1 MSFGEII
8 VILIVAILVLG
19 PDKLPEAIVQIA
31 KILKALK
38 RNIDD
43 AKSSIEKEVRIND
56 LKEEAKKYKD
66 EFSSANENIRK
77 KLSFEEFDDLKRDIL
92 DKTKVDL
99 TFDSRENSTPSPNEQ
114 NPNENQKPKLN
125 PFENQK
131 PKLNPFENQKP
142 KLNPFE
148 NQEKVEK

>member
-8 VILIVAILVLG
+8 VILVVAILVLG

-31 KILKALK
+31 KILKAVK

-43 AKSSIEKEVRIND
+43 AKSSIEKEIRIND

-66 EFSSANENIRK
+66 EFSITNENIRK

-99 TFDSRENSTPSPNEQ
+99 TFDSRDDNTKNNLSGQNLNTEEKPNLTRLETQ
-114 NPNENQKPKLN
+114 DKT
-125 PFENQK
+125 
-131 PKLNPFENQKP
+131 
-142 KLNPFE
+142 
-148 NQEKVEK
+148 EK

>member
-8 VILIVAILVLG
+8 VILVVAILVLG

-31 KILKALK
+31 KVLKALK

-43 AKSSIEKEVRIND
+43 AKSSIEKEIRIND
-56 LKEEAKKYKD
+56 LKEEARKYKD
-66 EFSSANENIRK
+66 EFSTSNENIRK

-99 TFDSRENSTPSPNEQ
+99 TFDTRENSISNNNSQ
-114 NPNENQKPKLN
+114 NSNSDIKPKLS
-125 PFENQK
+125 
-131 PKLNPFENQKP
+131 KL
-142 KLNPFE
+142 E
-148 NQEKVEK
+148 NQEKVEKDV

>member
-66 EFSSANENIRK
+66 EFSSTNENIRK

-114 NPNENQKPKLN
+114 NPNENQKP
-125 PFENQK
+125 E
-131 PKLNPFENQKP
+131 
-142 KLNPFE
+142 LNPFE

>member
-43 AKSSIEKEVRIND
+43 AKSSIEKEIRIND

-125 PFENQK
+125 P
-131 PKLNPFENQKP
+131 LA
-142 KLNPFE
+142 

>member
-8 VILIVAILVLG
+8 VILVVAILVLG

-31 KILKALK
+31 KILKAVK

-43 AKSSIEKEVRIND
+43 AKSSIEKEIRIND

-66 EFSSANENIRK
+66 EFSSTNENIRK
-77 KLSFEEFDDLKRDIL
+77 KLSFEEFNDLKRDIL

-99 TFDSRENSTPSPNEQ
+99 TFDSRDDKVKNNLSGQNLNTEEKPNLS
-114 NPNENQKPKLN
+114 KL
-125 PFENQK
+125 ETQDK
-131 PKLNPFENQKP
+131 T
-142 KLNPFE
+142 
-148 NQEKVEK
+148 EK

>member
-8 VILIVAILVLG
+8 VILVVAILVLG

-31 KILKALK
+31 KILKAVK

-43 AKSSIEKEVRIND
+43 AKSSIEKEIRIND

-66 EFSSANENIRK
+66 EFSSTNENIRK

-99 TFDSRENSTPSPNEQ
+99 TFDSRDDNTKNNLSGQNLNTEEKPNLTRLETQ
-114 NPNENQKPKLN
+114 DKT
-125 PFENQK
+125 
-131 PKLNPFENQKP
+131 
-142 KLNPFE
+142 
-148 NQEKVEK
+148 EK

>member
-8 VILIVAILVLG
+8 VILVVAILVLG

-31 KILKALK
+31 KILKAVK

-43 AKSSIEKEVRIND
+43 AKSSIEKEIRIND

-66 EFSSANENIRK
+66 EFSSTNENIRK

-92 DKTKVDL
+92 DKTKIDL
-99 TFDSRENSTPSPNEQ
+99 TFDSRDDKVKNNLSGQNLNTEEKPNLTRLETQ
-114 NPNENQKPKLN
+114 DKT
-125 PFENQK
+125 
-131 PKLNPFENQKP
+131 
-142 KLNPFE
+142 
-148 NQEKVEK
+148 EK

>member
-8 VILIVAILVLG
+8 VILVIAILVLG

-31 KILKALK
+31 KILKAVK

-43 AKSSIEKEVRIND
+43 AKSSIEKEIRIND

-66 EFSSANENIRK
+66 EFSSTNENIRK
-77 KLSFEEFDDLKRDIL
+77 KLSFEEFDNLKRDIL

-99 TFDSRENSTPSPNEQ
+99 TFDSRDDKVKNNLSGQNLNTEEKPNLS
-114 NPNENQKPKLN
+114 KLETQDKN
-125 PFENQK
+125 GKIN
-131 PKLNPFENQKP
+131 
-142 KLNPFE
+142 
-148 NQEKVEK
+148 V

>member
-114 NPNENQKPKLN
+114 NP
-125 PFENQK
+125 
-131 PKLNPFENQKP
+131 
-142 KLNPFE
+142 
-148 NQEKVEK
+148 

>member
-8 VILIVAILVLG
+8 VILVVAILVLG

-31 KILKALK
+31 KILKAVK

-43 AKSSIEKEVRIND
+43 AKSSIEKEIRISD

-66 EFSSANENIRK
+66 EFSSTNENIRK

-99 TFDSRENSTPSPNEQ
+99 TFDSRDNNVKNNLSGQNLNTEEKPNLS
-114 NPNENQKPKLN
+114 KL
-125 PFENQK
+125 ETQDK
-131 PKLNPFENQKP
+131 T
-142 KLNPFE
+142 
-148 NQEKVEK
+148 EK

>member
-8 VILIVAILVLG
+8 VILVVAILVLG
-19 PDKLPEAIVQIA
+19 PDKLPETIVQIA
-31 KILKALK
+31 KILKAVK

-43 AKSSIEKEVRIND
+43 AKSSIEKEIRIND

-66 EFSSANENIRK
+66 EFSSTNENIRK

-99 TFDSRENSTPSPNEQ
+99 TFDSRDDKVKNNLSGQNLNTEEKPNLTRLETQ
-114 NPNENQKPKLN
+114 DKT
-125 PFENQK
+125 
-131 PKLNPFENQKP
+131 
-142 KLNPFE
+142 
-148 NQEKVEK
+148 EK

>member
-66 EFSSANENIRK
+66 KFSSANENIRK

-125 PFENQK
+125 PFENQ
-131 PKLNPFENQKP
+131 
-142 KLNPFE
+142 
-148 NQEKVEK
+148 EKVEK

>member
-43 AKSSIEKEVRIND
+43 AKSSIEKEIRIND

-66 EFSSANENIRK
+66 EFSSTNENIRK

-125 PFENQK
+125 PFENQ
-131 PKLNPFENQKP
+131 
-142 KLNPFE
+142 
-148 NQEKVEK
+148 EKVEK

>member
-8 VILIVAILVLG
+8 VILVVAILVLG

-31 KILKALK
+31 KILKAVK
-38 RNIDD
+38 HNIDD
-43 AKSSIEKEVRIND
+43 AKSSIEKEIRIND

-66 EFSSANENIRK
+66 EFSSTNENIRK

-99 TFDSRENSTPSPNEQ
+99 TFDSRDDKVKNNLSGQNLNTEEKPNLS
-114 NPNENQKPKLN
+114 KL
-125 PFENQK
+125 ETQDK
-131 PKLNPFENQKP
+131 T
-142 KLNPFE
+142 
-148 NQEKVEK
+148 EK

>member
-43 AKSSIEKEVRIND
+43 AKSSIEKEIRIND

-131 PKLNPFENQKP
+131 PKLNPFENQ
-142 KLNPFE
+142 
-148 NQEKVEK
+148 EKVEK

>member
-8 VILIVAILVLG
+8 VILVVVILVLG

-31 KILKALK
+31 KILKAVK

-43 AKSSIEKEVRIND
+43 AKSSIEKEIRIND

-66 EFSSANENIRK
+66 EFSSTNENIRK

-99 TFDSRENSTPSPNEQ
+99 TFDSRDDKVKNNLSGQNLNTEEKPNLTRLETQ
-114 NPNENQKPKLN
+114 DKT
-125 PFENQK
+125 
-131 PKLNPFENQKP
+131 
-142 KLNPFE
+142 
-148 NQEKVEK
+148 EK

>member
-8 VILIVAILVLG
+8 VILVVAILVLG

-31 KILKALK
+31 KILKAVK

-43 AKSSIEKEVRIND
+43 AKSSIEKEIRIND

-66 EFSSANENIRK
+66 EFSSTNENIRK

-99 TFDSRENSTPSPNEQ
+99 TFDSRDDNTKNNLSG
-114 NPNENQKPKLN
+114 QKFKYRR
-125 PFENQK
+125 K
-131 PKLNPFENQKP
+131 TKS
-142 KLNPFE
+142 
-148 NQEKVEK
+148 

>member
-1 MSFGEII
+1 MI
-8 VILIVAILVLG
+8 VILVVAILVLG

-31 KILKALK
+31 KILKAVK

-43 AKSSIEKEVRIND
+43 AKSSIEKEIRIND

-66 EFSSANENIRK
+66 EFSSTNENIRK

-99 TFDSRENSTPSPNEQ
+99 TFDSRDDKVKNNLSGQNLNTEEKPNLS
-114 NPNENQKPKLN
+114 KLETQDKN
-125 PFENQK
+125 GKIN
-131 PKLNPFENQKP
+131 
-142 KLNPFE
+142 
-148 NQEKVEK
+148 V

>member
-1 MSFGEII
+1 
-8 VILIVAILVLG
+8 LIVAILVLG

-125 PFENQK
+125 PFENQ
-131 PKLNPFENQKP
+131 
-142 KLNPFE
+142 
-148 NQEKVEK
+148 EKVEK

>member
-1 MSFGEII
+1 FGEII
-8 VILIVAILVLG
+8 VILVIAILVLG

-31 KILKALK
+31 KILKAVK

-43 AKSSIEKEVRIND
+43 AKSSIEKEIRIND

-66 EFSSANENIRK
+66 EFSSTNENIRK

-99 TFDSRENSTPSPNEQ
+99 TFDSRDDKVKNNLSGQNLNTEEKPNLS
-114 NPNENQKPKLN
+114 KLETQDKN
-125 PFENQK
+125 GKIN
-131 PKLNPFENQKP
+131 
-142 KLNPFE
+142 
-148 NQEKVEK
+148 V

>member
-43 AKSSIEKEVRIND
+43 AKSSIEKEIRIND

-66 EFSSANENIRK
+66 EFSSTNENIRK

-99 TFDSRENSTPSPNEQ
+99 TFDSRENSTPHPNEQ

-125 PFENQK
+125 PFENQ
-131 PKLNPFENQKP
+131 
-142 KLNPFE
+142 
-148 NQEKVEK
+148 EKVEK

>member
-8 VILIVAILVLG
+8 VILVVAILVLG

-31 KILKALK
+31 KILKAVK

-43 AKSSIEKEVRIND
+43 AKSSIEKEIRIND

-66 EFSSANENIRK
+66 EFSNTNENIRK

-99 TFDSRENSTPSPNEQ
+99 TFDSRDDSVKNNLSGQNLNTEEKPNLS
-114 NPNENQKPKLN
+114 KL
-125 PFENQK
+125 ETQDK
-131 PKLNPFENQKP
+131 T
-142 KLNPFE
+142 
-148 NQEKVEK
+148 EK

>member
-8 VILIVAILVLG
+8 VILVIAILVLG

-31 KILKALK
+31 KILKAVK
-38 RNIDD
+38 RDIDD
-43 AKSSIEKEVRIND
+43 AKSSIEKEIRIND

-66 EFSSANENIRK
+66 EFSSTNENIRK

-99 TFDSRENSTPSPNEQ
+99 TFDSRDDKVKNNLSGQNLNTEEKPNLS
-114 NPNENQKPKLN
+114 KL
-125 PFENQK
+125 ETQDK
-131 PKLNPFENQKP
+131 T
-142 KLNPFE
+142 
-148 NQEKVEK
+148 EK

>member
-8 VILIVAILVLG
+8 VILVVAILVLG

-31 KILKALK
+31 KILKAVK

-43 AKSSIEKEVRIND
+43 AKSSIEKEIRIND

-66 EFSSANENIRK
+66 EFSSTNEKIRK

-99 TFDSRENSTPSPNEQ
+99 TFDSRDDKVKNNLSGQNLNTEEKPNLS
-114 NPNENQKPKLN
+114 KLETQDKN
-125 PFENQK
+125 GKIN
-131 PKLNPFENQKP
+131 
-142 KLNPFE
+142 
-148 NQEKVEK
+148 V

>member
-8 VILIVAILVLG
+8 VILVVAILVLG

-31 KILKALK
+31 KILKAVK

-43 AKSSIEKEVRIND
+43 AKSSIEKEIRIID

-66 EFSSANENIRK
+66 EFSSTNENIRK

-99 TFDSRENSTPSPNEQ
+99 TFDSKDNNTKNNLSGQNLNTEEKPNLS
-114 NPNENQKPKLN
+114 KL
-125 PFENQK
+125 ETQDK
-131 PKLNPFENQKP
+131 T
-142 KLNPFE
+142 
-148 NQEKVEK
+148 EK

>member
-43 AKSSIEKEVRIND
+43 AKSSIEKEVRI
-56 LKEEAKKYKD
+56 
-66 EFSSANENIRK
+66 
-77 KLSFEEFDDLKRDIL
+77 
-92 DKTKVDL
+92 
-99 TFDSRENSTPSPNEQ
+99 
-114 NPNENQKPKLN
+114 
-125 PFENQK
+125 
-131 PKLNPFENQKP
+131 
-142 KLNPFE
+142 
-148 NQEKVEK
+148 

>member
-8 VILIVAILVLG
+8 VILVVAILVLG

-31 KILKALK
+31 KILKAIK
-38 RNIDD
+38 HNIDD
-43 AKSSIEKEVRIND
+43 AKSSIEKEIRIND

-66 EFSSANENIRK
+66 EFSSTNENIRK

-99 TFDSRENSTPSPNEQ
+99 TFDSKDDNVKNNLSGQNLNTEEKPNLS
-114 NPNENQKPKLN
+114 KLKA
-125 PFENQK
+125 QDK
-131 PKLNPFENQKP
+131 T
-142 KLNPFE
+142 
-148 NQEKVEK
+148 EK

>member
-8 VILIVAILVLG
+8 VILVVAILVLG

-31 KILKALK
+31 KILKAVK

-43 AKSSIEKEVRIND
+43 AKSSIEKEIRIND

-66 EFSSANENIRK
+66 EFSSTNENIRK

-99 TFDSRENSTPSPNEQ
+99 TFDSRDDNTKNNLSGQNLNTEEKPNLSKLETQ
-114 NPNENQKPKLN
+114 NKT
-125 PFENQK
+125 
-131 PKLNPFENQKP
+131 
-142 KLNPFE
+142 
-148 NQEKVEK
+148 EK